1 MFIGADQRRS
11 EGTMNGLVVAHPRAR
26 KLGLR
31 SYDVASRGRTLWAD
45 ERQRE
50 LERKNQSGPEWARV
64 SQSEPERARESQ
76 SESKWARVT
85 VTEWVRESR
94 SEPDWARKLKC
105 SSFCRK
111 KCPVRSASQIMKTL
125 RSEPTQQLLY
135 PALAKLI
142 CLNQQIGFYN
152 VLVSAINIDI

>member
-1 MFIGADQRRS
+1 MDIWWPTPGQ
-11 EGTMNGLVVAHPRAR
+11 E

-31 SYDVASRGRTLWAD
+31 SYAVANRGRTLWAD

-64 SQSEPERARESQ
+64 SQSEPERDRDNQREPEWVKMSQ
-76 SESKWARVT
+76 SHSDRVSKREQEWA
-85 VTEWVRESR
+85 W
-94 SEPDWARKLKC
+94 L
-105 SSFCRK
+105 
-111 KCPVRSASQIMKTL
+111 SQKIEMQFFLPQKVSCALCQPKMKTL
-125 RSEPTQQLLY
+125 RGEPTLQLLY
-135 PALAKLI
+135 PALAQLI